1 MRVSN
6 NAGQSEPSEKK
17 LKNLLTNPQ
26 RCDTMVSQRK
36 RKPLPRVTQRKFEKS
51 KKSA

>member
-17 LKNLLTNPQ
+17 LKNLLTNETECAIMSIQ
-26 RCDTMVSQRK
+26 GK
-36 RKPLPRVTQRKFEKS
+36 GKPKPRVKKKKKKKFLTN
-51 KKSA
+51 

>member
-17 LKNLLTNPQ
+17 LKNLLTNAP

-36 RKPLPRVTQRKFEKS
+36 RKATSEVKKKR
-51 KKSA
+51 KKSS